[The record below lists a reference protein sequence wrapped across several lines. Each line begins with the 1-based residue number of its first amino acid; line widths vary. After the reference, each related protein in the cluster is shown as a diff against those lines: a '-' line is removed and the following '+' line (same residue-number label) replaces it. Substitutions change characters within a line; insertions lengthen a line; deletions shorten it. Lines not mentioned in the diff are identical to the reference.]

1 MVKKNFKLFDFFRT
15 LWPFL
20 VIIII
25 IFFFFIDIILA
36 IWITFIFLIISLLVY
51 LPSLSFKSRLV
62 NLMNKHLKIEDIEI
76 SHKAGKVIEE
86 IREYMHELSLKQKNR
101 DWLIVH
107 LNNRYIY
114 YNAETIKA
122 YTQLYY
128 RGYTDKQIFDNMNDL
143 VKLKTRSEV
152 KAIENTL
159 KLHDRLVKRDI
170 IMEKKPIRIDK
181 YHQNLKKLGK
191 T

>member
-1 MVKKNFKLFDFFRT
+1 
-15 LWPFL
+15 
-20 VIIII
+20 
-25 IFFFFIDIILA
+25 
-36 IWITFIFLIISLLVY
+36 
-51 LPSLSFKSRLV
+51 
-62 NLMNKHLKIEDIEI
+62 MNKHLKIEDIEI